1 MKTDILKKRLK
12 RHEKLSLAPYR
23 DSEGYWTI
31 GWGHRIREPGSSISI
46 DEAEELLMQDMYYA
60 SDRFMK
66 WKRYHC
72 EWLDSTRSMVCV
84 ELIFWVGYRGFL
96 LFKRMIAALER
107 KDYPLAA
114 LELYN
119 SNLGKHYSG
128 RARELAQLM
137 WEGGAGFEMVGRR

>member
-12 RHEKLSLAPYR
+12 RHEGLSLAPYR
-23 DSEGYWTI
+23 DPEGHWTI

-46 DEAEELLMQDMYYA
+46 DEAEELLMQDMYHA

-66 WKRYHC
+66 WKRDHC
-72 EWLDSTRSMVCV
+72 KWLDPTRSMVCV
-84 ELIFWVGYRGFL
+84 ELIFWVGYHGFL
-96 LFKRMIAALER
+96 LFRKMIAALER
-107 KDYPLAA
+107 RDYPLAA

-137 WEGGAGFEMVGRR
+137 WEGGAGFEVVGRG